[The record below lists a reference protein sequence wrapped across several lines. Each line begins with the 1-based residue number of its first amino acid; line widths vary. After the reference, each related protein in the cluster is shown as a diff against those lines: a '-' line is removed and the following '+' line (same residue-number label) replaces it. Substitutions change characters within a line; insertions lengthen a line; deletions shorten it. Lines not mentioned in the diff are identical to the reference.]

1 MVPRRPVGPLWGVSR
16 GGGATFLVRPSPTLE
31 LGVVGGVLGVL
42 DDTVSAVVC
51 VAGDVVQSCVSGLEA
66 VVGYTIRAAEEAWEF
81 VVQVGEQVI
90 SFVIRTISDVLS
102 ALTWLFQEIELTVEK
117 LITWV
122 GFLFDW
128 DDILDTHRVFSNLA
142 VQAMGAFSAGL
153 LVAEVEIIGFLAQL
167 GAQIEAAREAVMT
180 KAGATSFT
188 QAATTTNSSLSPTVA
203 ANNAA
208 LYTSPGGSFAYYQ
221 LQYGGTTNISDPTV
235 SGIGSDIQA
244 AFQALVKV
252 LEKAWA
258 GIEQTFQDLIT
269 LLQSPDVTLA
279 AVLELLT
286 ADVLATV
293 LAVATQLVADFF
305 AVIGEITTMVMTALT
320 SVVTI
325 PVLSG
330 LYGLITDGSDLTV
343 LDGFALLLAI
353 PATIL
358 YKLATG
364 DAPFANGT
372 FGLDTMTWEQIQTTL
387 GRRPGAL
394 QLRSA
399 RGTTELEESTGM
411 VVYSAVGGF
420 AALIAE
426 ECNAIL
432 FPIAVNIEKDG
443 YAGLA
448 SIVSLV
454 RTAINVVGLAGS
466 VPFDDDSTQQLVD
479 RVMWGLSG
487 IECMTA
493 GVAATQ
499 GVWTGLNFKT
509 DSIEERE
516 AHKTTNELL
525 ARVDAG
531 MCIFVGLVALGCDTY
546 SFYLEAQETEN
557 SLSNPTFAWDYEKLF
572 ANYVA
577 DIALAA
583 EGAAT
588 FMKDPYFKVPT
599 LAVAVVFDGLTF
611 VLDLARVGT
620 FAAEELYYQA
630 R

>member
-1 MVPRRPVGPLWGVSR
+1 
-16 GGGATFLVRPSPTLE
+16 
-31 LGVVGGVLGVL
+31 
-42 DDTVSAVVC
+42 
-51 VAGDVVQSCVSGLEA
+51 
-66 VVGYTIRAAEEAWEF
+66 
-81 VVQVGEQVI
+81 
-90 SFVIRTISDVLS
+90 
-102 ALTWLFQEIELTVEK
+102 
-117 LITWV
+117 
-122 GFLFDW
+122 
-128 DDILDTHRVFSNLA
+128 
-142 VQAMGAFSAGL
+142 
-153 LVAEVEIIGFLAQL
+153 
-167 GAQIEAAREAVMT
+167 
-180 KAGATSFT
+180 
-188 QAATTTNSSLSPTVA
+188 
-203 ANNAA
+203 
-208 LYTSPGGSFAYYQ
+208 
-221 LQYGGTTNISDPTV
+221 
-235 SGIGSDIQA
+235 
-244 AFQALVKV
+244 
-252 LEKAWA
+252 
-258 GIEQTFQDLIT
+258 
-269 LLQSPDVTLA
+269 
-279 AVLELLT
+279 
-286 ADVLATV
+286 
-293 LAVATQLVADFF
+293 
-305 AVIGEITTMVMTALT
+305 
-320 SVVTI
+320 
-325 PVLSG
+325 
-330 LYGLITDGSDLTV
+330 
-343 LDGFALLLAI
+343 
-353 PATIL
+353 
-358 YKLATG
+358 
-364 DAPFANGT
+364 
-372 FGLDTMTWEQIQTTL
+372 
-387 GRRPGAL
+387 
-394 QLRSA
+394 
-399 RGTTELEESTGM
+399 M